1 MYVLQ
6 LDIHLRMRLSRLP
19 RCYSLLFRD
28 LSDPL
33 SLRAPSFPSGVT
45 RSVDVSSPYAD
56 SPSLAEDILVHAD
69 SKNPDWMFFTG
80 ISSRDGRYLMMST
93 SKDTTRVSTHFNVF
107 VVLLLTN
114 DT

>member
-19 RCYSLLFRD
+19 RRYSLFRD
-28 LSDPL
+28 FSDPL
-33 SLRAPSFPSGVT
+33 SLRAPSCPSGVT
-45 RSVDVSSPYAD
+45 TPVDVSSPYAD
-56 SPSLAEDILVHAD
+56 LLSLAEDILVHAD

-93 SKDTTRVSTHFNVF
+93 SKDTTRVSTHVNLSVA
-107 VVLLLTN
+107 LLLTN